1 MRITYEH
8 RFDASVDEVM
18 AMLSNEEFN
27 AQRAR
32 ASGADDCD
40 VLVDTLDDGSFTVAI
55 RRTIPATD
63 IPQEFRSFVGGKL
76 TVRYTEAW
84 APAERNGD
92 PRDREGTF
100 ALEIPGTPG
109 HARGAVVVKPIS
121 GGAAFGLAG
130 DVDAPVPLIG
140 AVVERAVA
148 SAIEQALP
156 KELAAAD
163 AWLAS
168 HASGTER

>member
-18 AMLSNEEFN
+18 AMLSDEEFN

-40 VLVDTLDDGSFTVAI
+40 VLVDRLDDGSFTVAI
-55 RRTIPATD
+55 RRTVPATD
-63 IPQEFRSFVGGKL
+63 IPQEFRSLVGGKL

-92 PRDREGTF
+92 PTDREGTF

-109 HARGAVVVKPIS
+109 HARGAVVVKPME

-130 DVDAPVPLIG
+130 DVQAPVPLIG

-163 AWLAS
+163 AWLA
-168 HASGTER
+168 ARANGA

>member
-8 RFDASVDEVM
+8 RFDASVEDVI
-18 AMLSNEEFN
+18 AMLGDEGFN
-27 AQRAR
+27 ALRAR

-40 VLVDTLDDGSFTVAI
+40 VLVDTLEDGSFTVAI
-55 RRTIPATD
+55 RRTLPAD
-63 IPQEFRSFVGGKL
+63 AIPQEFRSLVGGKL

-84 APAERNGD
+84 AAPEHNGD
-92 PRDREGTF
+92 PSDREGTF

-109 HARGAVVVKPIS
+109 HARGAVVLKPIP

-130 DVDAPVPLIG
+130 EVQAPVPLVG

-163 AWLAS
+163 AWLAE
-168 HASGTER
+168 H